1 MEVWQRV
8 HQSDYL
14 FPERDAPGDGGGVG
28 SVREEAESDSGLD
41 PAVKTNSGGLS
52 SERETFKRSG
62 SNKLLYLLIIKKF
75 VFPVQFELSYF
86 ALFVG

>member
-62 SNKLLYLLIIKKF
+62 SNKLFYLLIKF
-75 VFPVQFELSYF
+75 QVIMKNLNFIQNFI
-86 ALFVG
+86 LFV